1 MEQNVDIPAVGG
13 SGTGGGPSGFLPG
26 QNYSVTAEL
35 QFGQVVLE
43 IFKVFPVDRVQQRF
57 WSRSPN
63 FLILLVA
70 NKIFSQSRAPQRLPR
85 ISLDKLVKGFFALF
99 PKIKKVQRSRAPRC
113 RNCLRTR
120 AHGRRRLMK
129 RPWCLRRRRK
139 RRRSA
144 KRTLRWNT
152 WSTTGA
158 CGGASGL
165 LLASGTAGGW
175 PLPMG
180 LRLAIPYGGRRGS
193 SAEVQGDVLGRQ
205 WIHVLRQLLC
215 ICRIFLPST

>member
-1 MEQNVDIPAVGG
+1 MEQIAEFPDPVGG
-13 SGTGGGPSGFLPG
+13 QQDFQPVQGSAASSSDLPG
-26 QNYSVTAEL
+26 QA
-35 QFGQVVLE
+35 GQG
-43 IFKVFPVDRVQQRF
+43 VFRT
-57 WSRSPN
+57 
-63 FLILLVA
+63 
-70 NKIFSQSRAPQRLPR
+70 
-85 ISLDKLVKGFFALF
+85 F
-99 PKIKKVQRSRAPRC
+99 PQRSRAPRC

-180 LRLAIPYGGRRGS
+180 PRLAIPYGGRRGS

-215 ICRIFLPST
+215 LCRIFLLST